1 MEVRMPQDGLVR
13 PSSAFRRL
21 AFAATVLAAVAVLAA
36 CTSHGD
42 GRWPWSSG
50 AQRLAADA
58 GLELGTAPRD
68 PAPAALSSDK
78 GKAEDEL
85 ERLANSAS
93 APRASRPGP
102 DDWRVI
108 TKSLVLFRHAPYVID
123 MVLGLL
129 VAIGVALAL
138 TSTPRRA
145 VRFDPVAVA
154 QQRMA
159 TVVCAL
165 IGCIAAELI
174 QASEEFLLG
183 AEIALVLFGIGGL
196 VRFRT
201 VFDDARQTGLAIV
214 ATVLGLACGMSE
226 YSLVAIGLVIVYLAN
241 WYMQRVAVVRIRVR
255 GRKGCDLAQL
265 QAAVTSLLQKQ
276 DFQLLRVTP
285 ASSERE
291 VEFFARTV
299 SEFDVDALSGAVQG
313 ALPGVRVRI
322 NVS

>member
-1 MEVRMPQDGLVR
+1 
-13 PSSAFRRL
+13 
-21 AFAATVLAAVAVLAA
+21 
-36 CTSHGD
+36 
-42 GRWPWSSG
+42 
-50 AQRLAADA
+50 
-58 GLELGTAPRD
+58 
-68 PAPAALSSDK
+68 
-78 GKAEDEL
+78 
-85 ERLANSAS
+85 
-93 APRASRPGP
+93 
-102 DDWRVI
+102 
-108 TKSLVLFRHAPYVID
+108 
-123 MVLGLL
+123 
-129 VAIGVALAL
+129 
-138 TSTPRRA
+138 

-226 YSLVAIGLVIVYLAN
+226 YSLVAIGLVVVYLAN